1 MSYYLC
7 SKVAASWNNRPE
19 ARLHPLRV
27 VRIGCATNFL
37 TIGPSKRKVMIFGP
51 LLHALP
57 KLTVGDKQLEFV
69 DEFQYLS
76 LLESHQQTVER
87 SQHGLFNFC
96 NEVYDW
102 YYFRKSIQLH
112 KSRTEPHLTVA
123 CKVIIYVDDSC
134 LALLEGVQMLFL
146 RRLLG
151 LHSRS
156 MRAVLFTKRGIVPI
170 RYHRVILAL

>member
-1 MSYYLC
+1 MRNELFDYWS
-7 SKVAASWNNRPE
+7 
-19 ARLHPLRV
+19 
-27 VRIGCATNFL
+27 
-37 TIGPSKRKVMIFGP
+37 
-51 LLHALP
+51 
-57 KLTVGDKQLEFV
+57 VGDKQLEFV

-102 YYFRKSIQLH
+102 Y
-112 KSRTEPHLTVA
+112 VA

-156 MRAVLFTKRGIVPI
+156 MRAVLFTERGIVPI
-170 RYHRVILAL
+170 TGYHRVILAL